1 MTKFK
6 QIVGWV
12 AMALAILGLTVFMSA
27 GRAAADT
34 SAPADPTGDTAPSE
48 LGKYWSFLVIFSGVD
63 QNGFVVELSDLNV
76 VATSGT
82 TMNVNVASQVTNDG
96 GFLEFG
102 TKKVKAVSYRRYN
115 SGWGSTF
122 TSANKYSDA
131 GNHPTSSLDSNLS
144 VPTTPGTYYYQLRLQ
159 FNNGSPS
166 MVYSNVFA
174 ITVVPKPVKA
184 VEISPT
190 ANPAEVLWGQPS
202 RVQANLSPSN
212 STAVVSWQPNP
223 PTGQTATVSNSTGI
237 STLLNTPDLTTEPG
251 EPKDPTL
258 LQTDNGTPM
267 SVTATAT
274 NDDNSKVTGEAKV
287 TLGGLHPLTVEKGQ
301 AISLKPAALNN
312 VSYPGTPQF
321 SWRIYDA
328 NKKTYTLK
336 TGETAE
342 LNKDTFKWNNVQ
354 GSSNKM
360 YYQLVVGFKNDK
372 GTTYWYSNIAP
383 ITITTTTKTPTLIA
397 VPDLAFRLSSG
408 QDPTVADFYQSGG
421 VKLNYVAPDNLKALT
436 YDGNKAGAI
445 AVGGK
450 NVPWTLSVAFSPFK
464 STAGNYL
471 ATSAGG
477 AATIGLQLSTG
488 AAVTLKD
495 NNQAQ
500 QVAQSSVSDFSATV
514 DNRSSLVFG
523 QIPSIKAGTYQSTA
537 TWTLVK
543 GP

>member
-1 MTKFK
+1 M
-6 QIVGWV
+6 
-12 AMALAILGLTVFMSA
+12 
-27 GRAAADT
+27 
-34 SAPADPTGDTAPSE
+34 
-48 LGKYWSFLVIFSGVD
+48 
-63 QNGFVVELSDLNV
+63 
-76 VATSGT
+76 
-82 TMNVNVASQVTNDG
+82 
-96 GFLEFG
+96 
-102 TKKVKAVSYRRYN
+102 
-115 SGWGSTF
+115 
-122 TSANKYSDA
+122 
-131 GNHPTSSLDSNLS
+131 
-144 VPTTPGTYYYQLRLQ
+144 PTTPGTYYYQLKLQ
-159 FNNGSPS
+159 FTDGSPKTI
-166 MVYSNVFA
+166 YSEVFS
-174 ITVVPKPVKA
+174 ITVVPQPVKA
-184 VEISPT
+184 IGVAPT
-190 ANPAEVLWGQPS
+190 ANPQEVLWGQPS
-202 RVQANLSPSN
+202 RVQANLNPSN
-212 STAVVSWQPNP
+212 STAIVSWQSSAPA
-223 PTGQTATVSNSTGI
+223 GQTASLSNSTGN
-237 STLLNTPDLTTEPG
+237 STLLYTPNPSPDEDKG
-251 EPKDPTL
+251 DNAAFWA
-258 LQTDNGTPM
+258 DNGTPM
-267 SVTATAT
+267 TVTATAT
-274 NDDNSKVTGEAKV
+274 NDDKSTVTGEAKV

-328 NKKTYTLK
+328 NKKTYSLQ

-408 QDPTVADFYQSGG
+408 QDPTVADFYQSSG
-421 VKLNYVAPDNLKALT
+421 VKLNYVTPANLKAPT

-450 NVPWTLSVAFSPFK
+450 NVPWTLSVAFSAFK

-514 DNRSSLVFG
+514 DNKSSLVFG